1 MVADSPHRSRRQQQF
16 QRQSAGIWQGV
27 GRPMIS
33 TEPTALIPVT
43 LLTGFLGSGKT
54 TVLNHVLKQP
64 GMAATA
70 VIVNEFGEI
79 GLDHLLVERSS
90 EDIVLLN
97 SGCLCCTVRGDIVDT
112 LTNLFVDRVKGKVP
126 FFTRVAIETTGL
138 ADPAPILHTLMTD
151 PIVAARYVLDG
162 VVTTVDAVNG
172 AGSLDRQPE
181 AVKQAA
187 VADRL
192 LLTKTDIAE
201 PGARQA
207 IEARLKELNPSAAI
221 VSVAQGAIDSA
232 LLFNIGFYDPTTKSL
247 DVRRWLRDESFEGD
261 HGQDVGHGHE
271 HPDVNR
277 HDDRIRAFCITR
289 EQPISWAALSTWLDG
304 LAAMRG
310 DDLLRLKAIVA
321 LSDRP
326 DQPVVLHGVQHL
338 FHPPV
343 LLPEWP
349 SEDRRTRMVFITRD
363 LPRETIETTLAA
375 FEEAVEER
383 PSSQSP
389 PRELGNG
396 GTRRNFLVSAG
407 SIAAA
412 TAFAGSARA
421 VMGPDDKFDLVIK
434 GGEVLDPSQSLRGRR
449 DIGIRYGIIEALEPE
464 IPAPRGLRVLD
475 ASGKLVTPGL
485 VDLHTHVY
493 PYGSAIGIPADELV
507 AHQCTTTCVSAGDA
521 GANNFAAFRRF
532 IVAQTR
538 TRLCAFIHIANS
550 GLASFPV
557 AELTNI
563 DVADVSAAAKAI
575 AENGDIVIGAKVRM
589 SENVIAKNGIEPL
602 KRAIAACEQAGTGGR
617 VMVHIGGVETR
628 ALMSQIL
635 DLMRPGDV
643 LTHAYSGAPNLSGDF
658 TNIVEDGSLLP
669 AALAAKQRGIIF
681 DVGHGGGSFD
691 YTVAEV
697 AIAQGCTP
705 DTISSD
711 IHVFSGNTPGMP
723 YLTWV
728 MSKFLGLG
736 FTLDQVI
743 AMATI
748 NPAKIINRLPKLGTL
763 ELGAPGDVAIMDLV
777 EGPVTFVDTRNNTR
791 GGKAYL
797 KPVQTVTAGVPF
809 GRPYNAPFSV
819 R

>member
-1 MVADSPHRSRRQQQF
+1 
-16 QRQSAGIWQGV
+16 
-27 GRPMIS
+27 MIS

-90 EDIVLLN
+90 EDVVLLN

-421 VMGPDDKFDLVIK
+421 VMG
-434 GGEVLDPSQSLRGRR
+434 R
-449 DIGIRYGIIEALEPE
+449 
-464 IPAPRGLRVLD
+464 
-475 ASGKLVTPGL
+475 
-485 VDLHTHVY
+485 
-493 PYGSAIGIPADELV
+493 
-507 AHQCTTTCVSAGDA
+507 TT
-521 GANNFAAFRRF
+521 
-532 IVAQTR
+532 
-538 TRLCAFIHIANS
+538 
-550 GLASFPV
+550 
-557 AELTNI
+557 
-563 DVADVSAAAKAI
+563 
-575 AENGDIVIGAKVRM
+575 
-589 SENVIAKNGIEPL
+589 
-602 KRAIAACEQAGTGGR
+602 
-617 VMVHIGGVETR
+617 
-628 ALMSQIL
+628 
-635 DLMRPGDV
+635 
-643 LTHAYSGAPNLSGDF
+643 
-658 TNIVEDGSLLP
+658 
-669 AALAAKQRGIIF
+669 
-681 DVGHGGGSFD
+681 
-691 YTVAEV
+691 
-697 AIAQGCTP
+697 
-705 DTISSD
+705 SS
-711 IHVFSGNTPGMP
+711 I
-723 YLTWV
+723 
-728 MSKFLGLG
+728 
-736 FTLDQVI
+736 
-743 AMATI
+743 
-748 NPAKIINRLPKLGTL
+748 
-763 ELGAPGDVAIMDLV
+763 
-777 EGPVTFVDTRNNTR
+777 
-791 GGKAYL
+791 
-797 KPVQTVTAGVPF
+797 
-809 GRPYNAPFSV
+809 
-819 R
+819 

>member
-1 MVADSPHRSRRQQQF
+1 
-16 QRQSAGIWQGV
+16 
-27 GRPMIS
+27 MIS

-90 EDIVLLN
+90 EDVVLLN

-532 IVAQTR
+532 IVAQAR

-628 ALMSQIL
+628 ALMSQLL